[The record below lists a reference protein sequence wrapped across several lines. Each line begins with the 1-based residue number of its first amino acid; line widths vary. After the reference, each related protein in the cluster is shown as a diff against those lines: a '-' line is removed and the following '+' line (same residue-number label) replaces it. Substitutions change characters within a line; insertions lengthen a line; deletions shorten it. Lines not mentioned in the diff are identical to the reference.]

1 MLKPAKH
8 EQFILSGIH
17 HLPEFIAILVLTW
30 LGAVTSLG
38 QTSIQEFKNV
48 LRDEGTFSANDFSAI
63 ERGEIVVKVLPV
75 NDKREVAVYGLM
87 HTQTPAEA
95 SLRAFNL
102 SLTQRNQKSILQL
115 GKFSNPPAVEDL
127 QALTLEKRD
136 IDDLKQCVVG
146 GCKLQMSAA
155 MIERMRTE
163 VDWAA
168 PDYRLQ
174 ATRLFRQMLLEYVR
188 DYLARGD
195 PALIEYH
202 DQPREVR
209 LDEEQRSLLDA
220 SLYVNNFAP
229 EFTQYLKAF
238 PNYELT
244 EVEDSINWI
253 KIKFGL
259 KPVTIITHVAT
270 YRRRSAGAPQIV
282 VVSRQLYANHYFDSS
297 LALTALISIPITST
311 SSESYLLYTNRS
323 RAGALAGSF
332 SRIKRGLVEGEA
344 ITNLNAI
351 LLQTRL
357 NLETSS
363 INQAGP
369 PPRSGLPGI
378 VAWLFGGTRLFGWLF
393 AIIVLMAL
401 FGLRRRYSK
410 RSLASLERDH

>member
-1 MLKPAKH
+1 MLELAKQEH
-8 EQFILSGIH
+8 FRLSGIH
-17 HLPEFIAILVLTW
+17 HLPEFMAILVLTW
-30 LGAVTSLG
+30 FGAVTSLG
-38 QTSIQEFKNV
+38 QTSIQEFRNV
-48 LRDEGTFSANDFSAI
+48 LRDEATFSADDFSAI
-63 ERGEIVVKVLPV
+63 ERGEMVVKVLPV
-75 NDKREVAVYGLM
+75 NDKREVAVCGLM
-87 HTQTPAEA
+87 RTQTPVEA

-102 SLTQRNQKSILQL
+102 SMTQRNRKSILQL

-127 QALTLEKRD
+127 QALTLENRD
-136 IDDLKQCVVG
+136 IDDLKRCVIG
-146 GCKLQMSAA
+146 DCKVQMSAA

-188 DYLARGD
+188 DYLSRGD

-209 LDEEQRSLLDA
+209 LDEEQRSLLDG
-220 SLYVNNFAP
+220 SLYINNFAA
-229 EFTQYLKAF
+229 EFTQYLKGF

-244 EVEDSINWI
+244 EVENSINWV

-259 KPVTIITHVAT
+259 KPVTILTHVAT
-270 YRRRSAGAPQIV
+270 YRRRAGGAPQIV
-282 VVSRQLYANHYFDSS
+282 VVSKQLYANHYFDSS
-297 LALTALISIPITST
+297 LALTALISVPITST
-311 SSESYLLYTNRS
+311 TSDSYLLYTNRS

-332 SRIKRGLVEGEA
+332 RRLKRNLVEGEA
-344 ITNLNAI
+344 FANLNAM

-363 INQAGP
+363 INHSGS
-369 PPRSGLPGI
+369 PPRSLTPRI
-378 VAWLFGGTRLFGWLF
+378 VKWLFGGTRLFWWLF
-393 AIIVLMAL
+393 AIIVLVAL

-410 RSLASLERDH
+410 RSLASFGRDH